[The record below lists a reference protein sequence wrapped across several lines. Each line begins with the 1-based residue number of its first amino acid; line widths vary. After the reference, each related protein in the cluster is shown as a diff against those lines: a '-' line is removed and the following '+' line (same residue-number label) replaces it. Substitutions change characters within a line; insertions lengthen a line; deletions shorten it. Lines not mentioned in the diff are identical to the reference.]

1 MKKLMIAAAIVCA
14 AAMSQAATVTWGGAI
29 ADPKYDGS
37 YDYPQ
42 AYPATA
48 MLLWSAT
55 AFEGAATT
63 IDGITVGSVA
73 DNGGSVV
80 KTFAITAN
88 EAANLWSFQDDY
100 DKSGASV
107 AGYYAVLV
115 TNGDGTKA
123 SYYDIGSVSSTEPTT
138 VANLT
143 VNPGW
148 SSGEWLEQG
157 GYTVTVGAVPEPTSG
172 LLLLLGVAG
181 LALRRRRA

>member
-1 MKKLMIAAAIVCA
+1 MIAAAIVCA
-14 AAMSQAATVTWGGAI
+14 AAMSQAATLKWGGAI
-29 ADPKYDGS
+29 ADPAYDGT

-55 AFEGAATT
+55 AFESAATE
-63 IDGITVGSVA
+63 IDGVTVGSTA
-73 DNGGSVV
+73 DNGGKVV
-80 KTFAITAN
+80 KTYNIGAT
-88 EAANLWSFQDDY
+88 EAMTNWTFVDDY
-100 DKSGASV
+100 DKTGGSV

-123 SYYDIGSVSSTEPTT
+123 SYYDIGNVSSTDVKANE
-138 VANLT
+138 NLT
-143 VNPGW
+143 VNSAW
-148 SSGEWLEQG
+148 SGGAWLEQG